1 MKNSLGC
8 DNGPKKKPEKMHV
21 YYAVVMK
28 EKMFDKCILCIHPF
42 FCFKWKREL
51 HSLNCMGYFLR
62 DSSHIFVKG
71 EIEKASRVVNCNS
84 HFIKVKTFFTTNLMR
99 QMAGGAQGTHRTQCL
114 VSNFE

>member
-1 MKNSLGC
+1 
-8 DNGPKKKPEKMHV
+8 MHL

-28 EKMFDKCILCIHPF
+28 RKCLISASFALMLFLLQKEKRTADSK
-42 FCFKWKREL
+42 L
-51 HSLNCMGYFLR
+51 HGIFLR